1 MPVDAQRFWEE
12 VRLGED
18 TGLELKEARF
28 RGRQVSAP
36 HRDGLAD
43 GLAAFANS
51 GGGRLVLGVTNDRE
65 PQSLE
70 PERLNALASLVTE
83 VCSDSVEP
91 PLEFSL
97 YRVPALPPGG
107 GGALLVEVPAGDTV
121 HRSPGGYFRRRGDS
135 KRQML
140 PDEIRRATDTQVVG
154 NTGVNSLRPELWQR
168 YASSRTNDPAEIVL
182 TKLKFLKDDQHGTLR
197 ATVGGILLGADDPRE
212 WLPNAY
218 IQAVCYG
225 GSRMDGNRQLD
236 AQDMSGPLDQQIR
249 DAMRFVV
256 RNRRV
261 AARQQPARND
271 VPQYSERAVF
281 EAVVNAVVHRD
292 YAVSGSRIR
301 LFIFEDR
308 LELYSPGGLCNSM
321 TTDDLRFSQFT
332 RNELLASRLGQCP
345 VGEVPGAGGRQYFI
359 QRRGEGIGVIEDET
373 FALCGRKPIFELI
386 GERELKLVLPAAS
399 PPLPDG
405 IAARVGLLHDE
416 TGEPLQGIH
425 VLLIYPNRTF
435 LEGRTDAFGHAE
447 FELYAR
453 LPVTVLCAAPGYR
466 ARVVNDYLPDSPL
479 ELRMKPAADG
489 GSLIIANRS
498 GHLPGIR
505 GRLNPMLDSLD
516 RTYLSA
522 DNVAINDGL
531 QQPVQFKIDEAVRL
545 TDSMGASAT
554 LWFRE
559 IRGSSSVFDYR
570 YTSG

>member
-1 MPVDAQRFWEE
+1 MAIDARRFWEE

-28 RGRQVSAP
+28 RGQQVSAP

-97 YRVPALPPGG
+97 YRVPASSPGG
-107 GGALLVEVPAGDTV
+107 GGVLLVEVPAGDTV

-140 PDEIRRATDTQVVG
+140 PDEIRRLLPSRGQSDAAATDTQVVG

-168 YASSRTNDPAEIVL
+168 YASSRTNDPAETTL
-182 TKLKFLKDDQHGTLR
+182 T
-197 ATVGGILLGADDPRE
+197 
-212 WLPNAY
+212 N
-218 IQAVCYG
+218 
-225 GSRMDGNRQLD
+225 
-236 AQDMSGPLDQQIR
+236 
-249 DAMRFVV
+249 
-256 RNRRV
+256 
-261 AARQQPARND
+261 
-271 VPQYSERAVF
+271 
-281 EAVVNAVVHRD
+281 
-292 YAVSGSRIR
+292 
-301 LFIFEDR
+301 
-308 LELYSPGGLCNSM
+308 
-321 TTDDLRFSQFT
+321 
-332 RNELLASRLGQCP
+332 
-345 VGEVPGAGGRQYFI
+345 
-359 QRRGEGIGVIEDET
+359 
-373 FALCGRKPIFELI
+373 
-386 GERELKLVLPAAS
+386 LVLPAAS

-405 IAARVGLLHDE
+405 IAARVKILHDE

-425 VLLIYPNRTF
+425 VLLIYPNRTC
-435 LEGRTDAFGHAE
+435 LEGRTDAFGHAD

-466 ARVVNDYLPDSPL
+466 ARVVNDYLPDEPL

-489 GSLIIANRS
+489 GSFIIANRS

-505 GRLNPMLDSLD
+505 GRLTPMLDSLD

-531 QQPVQFKIDEAVRL
+531 QQPVQFRIDEAVRL

-559 IRGSSSVFDYR
+559 MRGSSSVFDYR
-570 YTSG
+570 YTSGQRERNA